1 MQTTAVRLHGAYKL
15 TMDRFELPPITEN
28 EVLLKVYSD
37 SLCTSTYKAYKQ
49 GAAHKRVPDNVAE
62 NPVMVGHE
70 FCAEILEVGSNLAD
84 KWSVGDL
91 VLIEAA
97 LRLETG
103 YDPGYSYPYI
113 GGAATYAIVP
123 EIVLERGCLLPYKGN
138 GYYKASLVEPIA
150 CCLRGYK
157 GMYHIDQDT
166 YDRIEGARR
175 GGKVA
180 ILGGAGPMG
189 LATAALAG
197 SFAGSAMCAVVDVSE
212 ERLKLAERRFT
223 KEASMKNGCELHYV
237 NTSGAV
243 DPAAMLR
250 ELAGGGFDDVFVM
263 VPVPALFTL
272 AEEICAFDGC
282 INFFAGP
289 SDRGLM
295 GSLNIYRVHYD
306 SIHVVGTG
314 GSTPADMMDVVKLIE
329 EDKIDPAIMVS
340 HVLGLN
346 DYVVTVAA
354 MEKPGGAKK
363 LCYNHIDLPIFE
375 VDSLPELGKTDPML
389 AELAKIVASHGGL
402 WCVEA
407 EQYLLAN
414 AKSIEG

>member
-1 MQTTAVRLHGAYKL
+1 MQTTAVRLHGAYKMS
-15 TMDRFELPPITEN
+15 MDRFELPEITEN
-28 EVLLKVYSD
+28 EVLIRVISD

-70 FCAEILEVGSNLAD
+70 FCAEILEVGKNIAD
-84 KWSVGDL
+84 KWNVGDL

-157 GMYHIDQDT
+157 GMYHVDQDT
-166 YDRIEGARR
+166 YAHIEGAKR

-189 LATAALAG
+189 LAAAALAG
-197 SFAGSAMCAVVDVSE
+197 PFAGASMCAVVDISD
-212 ERLKLAERRFT
+212 ERLALAERRFT
-223 KEASMKNGCELHYV
+223 KETSAKHGCELHYV
-237 NTSGAV
+237 NTSGAD
-243 DPAAMLR
+243 DPAKLLR
-250 ELAGGGFDDVFVM
+250 ELSGGGFDDVFVM

-272 AEEICAFDGC
+272 ADDICAFDGC

-289 SDRGLM
+289 SQRDLM
-295 GSLNIYRVHYD
+295 GSVNLFRVHYE

-314 GSTPADMMDVVKLIE
+314 GSTPEDMMDVVKLIE
-329 EDKIDPAIMVS
+329 ADKIDPAIMIS
-340 HVLGLN
+340 HILGLN
-346 DYVVTVAA
+346 DYTDTVAA
-354 MEKPGGAKK
+354 MEHPGGAKK
-363 LCYNHIDLPIFE
+363 LCYTHIDLPIAAI
-375 VDSLPELGKTDPML
+375 DDLSELGKADPMM
-389 AELAKIVASHGGL
+389 AELAKIVEANGGL

-414 AKSIEG
+414 AKKI